1 MAETRP
7 LGSDLVE
14 RLEREA
20 RGRFVKWDN
29 KLWRSL
35 IDGPATLL
43 AQNFAAT
50 GSEAVFTAWL
60 TLLRDAVGLGYV
72 SASAQGF
79 MHLGLCELAPR
90 LLPALTP
97 KRQAAVLAELWNLG
111 ENLSARDA
119 WLERI
124 FVRQARGLQS
134 LDALSTLVA
143 DVAAKVGEPP
153 SRKLNGSDA
162 KLHMV
167 PLFEADSR
175 FLPGAIKYLSPTVVA
190 VFDRLRSTPDGDA
203 IALGV
208 WLTDPPE
215 ILGPLS
221 GVKLPDATDPEREFW
236 AGTGDVYITELAA
249 SARNDFSALCT
260 LGTSQCLFAM
270 LPKP

>member
-1 MAETRP
+1 MAETGP

-20 RGRFVKWDN
+20 RGRFVKWDG

-35 IDGPATLL
+35 LDGPATLL

-50 GSEAVFTAWL
+50 GSEAVFMAWL

-72 SASAQGF
+72 AANGQGF
-79 MHLGLCELAPR
+79 MHLGLCELVPK
-90 LLPALTP
+90 LLPAMP
-97 KRQAAVLAELWNLG
+97 PVRQAQALAELWNLG

-134 LDALSTLVA
+134 LDDLSALVA
-143 DVAAKVGEPP
+143 NVAAKVGQPP
-153 SRKLNGSDA
+153 SRKLAGSETD
-162 KLHMV
+162 LHMIA
-167 PLFEADSR
+167 LFEADSR
-175 FLPGAIKYLSPTVVA
+175 FLPGAISYLSPTVVA

-203 IALGV
+203 LALGV

-221 GVKLPDATDPEREFW
+221 GVKPPQAAPPEHDFW
-236 AGTGDVYITELAA
+236 ANTKDVRITELAA
-249 SARNDFSALCT
+249 SARNDFSALCA